1 MKSRFHRLAA
11 LCFAVGTLA
20 LAACSG
26 NFASGTA
33 APGGVTP
40 PMNGQ
45 QQLPG
50 QPTPSPTPTAAP
62 KIPPGASVTYAF
74 ADAPKGLQCPESSGF
89 TCIVVFNL
97 PTPPPS
103 PKPGESAS
111 PSPSPSPTPTPTPT
125 PTPSPT
131 PSGSPSGSPSP
142 SQSPKP
148 SGPRVTLEIEAMTK
162 NAPPM
167 HDPNPKS
174 VGTIPLVVLRV
185 QTDHDEM
192 ITGGAAIIFT
202 IPKEQLGGRGFALQ
216 LFEESPVKK
225 KFVDHFI
232 AAYNQSTVTKN
243 GKLAF
248 KFTVPPLSVKANE
261 RWLIVLYGDD
271 KPATPAPSTAPS
283 ASASSSASPLPT
295 PSASSSP

>member
-1 MKSRFHRLAA
+1 
-11 LCFAVGTLA
+11 
-20 LAACSG
+20 
-26 NFASGTA
+26 
-33 APGGVTP
+33 
-40 PMNGQ
+40 
-45 QQLPG
+45 
-50 QPTPSPTPTAAP
+50 
-62 KIPPGASVTYAF
+62 
-74 ADAPKGLQCPESSGF
+74 
-89 TCIVVFNL
+89 
-97 PTPPPS
+97 
-103 PKPGESAS
+103 
-111 PSPSPSPTPTPTPT
+111 
-125 PTPSPT
+125 
-131 PSGSPSGSPSP
+131 
-142 SQSPKP
+142 
-148 SGPRVTLEIEAMTK
+148 
-162 NAPPM
+162 M